1 MLKWVSYVWRWLFSL
16 IAYIIYGLFSLIAGL
31 LFFIP
36 FLLLPK
42 KISKK
47 ISQFLMYLS
56 YYVLTKFLI
65 ITGVMSVQIIDKSYL
80 KNLNG
85 TLIISNHP
93 SFLDIVVLMSI
104 LPKAD
109 CIVKASLRSNFIIG
123 WFVRASQ
130 YIVSD
135 NPLQLVETC
144 IDRLNEGFNI
154 IIFPEGTRSKPTTI
168 NDFQRAYAS
177 IAINSA
183 CNLIPIFV
191 TCTPP
196 ALTKQSRWYAIPER
210 KFQFDIKIFPP
221 IDMQKFI
228 ESSKEINQSSKVFS
242 KKMED
247 FFKSL
252 MNSEPQNHNHLFQL
266 YFPENS

>member
-1 MLKWVSYVWRWLFSL
+1 MRKGISYIWRWFFSFIAYFLYGSFSL
-16 IAYIIYGLFSLIAGL
+16 VAGL

-36 FLLLPK
+36 FLILPK
-42 KISKK
+42 KTSKK
-47 ISQFLMYLS
+47 LSQFLMYLS
-56 YYVLTKFLI
+56 YYFLTKFLI
-65 ITGVMSVQIIDKSYL
+65 FTGVMKVQIINKNLL
-80 KNLNG
+80 KNLKG

-109 CIVKASLRSNFIIG
+109 CIVKASLRSNIIIG

-144 IDRLNEGFNI
+144 ISRLKEGCNI
-154 IIFPEGTRSKPTTI
+154 IIFPEGTRSNPTSLK
-168 NDFQRAYAS
+168 DFQRAYATV
-177 IAINSA
+177 AINSS

-196 ALTKQSRWYAIPER
+196 ALTKQCHWYAIPEKR
-210 KFQFDIKIFPP
+210 FVFELNIFPP
-221 IDMQKFI
+221 INMQKI
-228 ESSKEINQSSKVFS
+228 VDSSKETNQSSKVFS
-242 KKMED
+242 KQMED

-252 MNSEPQNHNHLFQL
+252 MQAESQTHNHLFQQ
-266 YFPENS
+266 YFPGNS

>member
-1 MLKWVSYVWRWLFSL
+1 MFKIVSYVWRWFFSFL
-16 IAYIIYGLFSLIAGL
+16 AYLLYGFFSIVAAL
-31 LFFIP
+31 LLFIP
-36 FLLLPK
+36 FLLIPK
-42 KISKK
+42 KLRKS
-47 ISQFLMYLS
+47 ISQYIMFLS
-56 YYVLTKFLI
+56 YYLLTKFLI
-65 ITGVMSVQIIDKSYL
+65 ITGVMKVQIINENHL
-80 KNLNG
+80 KNLKG

-93 SFLDIVVLMSI
+93 SFLDVVVLMSI

-109 CIVKASLRSNFIIG
+109 CIVKASLKSNIIIG
-123 WFVRASQ
+123 WFVRAAQ

-144 IDRLNEGFNI
+144 IDRLKNGFNV
-154 IIFPEGTRSKPTTI
+154 IIFPEGTRSKPTSL

-177 IAINSA
+177 IAISST

-196 ALTKQSRWYAIPER
+196 ALTKQSRWYIVPEKR
-210 KFQFDIKIFPP
+210 FNFDVKIFPP
-221 IDMQKFI
+221 INMQKII
-228 ESSKEINQSSKVFS
+228 EQSNENKLTSKSFS
-242 KKMED
+242 KQMEN

-252 MNSEPQNHNHLFQL
+252 MNSEPQNHNQLFQQ